1 MNEQLKFSW
10 GHIIA
15 FLALIFISYIS
26 FVGVTYLTDGNFTTA
41 GVATGVI
48 DIVLFVFFIGAQMMK
63 ATDRKFAKRIWV
75 ERVFVF
81 GSPVIFIIAM
91 CPYFH
96 FWTVNTQDEEIV
108 SNFTNAIEASKQ
120 MFNDYS
126 DYSNSRIENYEKMLN
141 RVVANEKLHPDQYV
155 QCGFTK
161 GNGAI
166 EKENMVKT
174 LRLQLLSENYD
185 SLRNVAYEWI
195 ESSSQGASTINVFLL
210 GNTKEIKIA
219 IHEWNNILVEFA
231 SNKLSNEEFRNYNTV
246 SSFADRSGS
255 LSSVDEGLDGL
266 TEKFTTT
273 KSPSF
278 IALLTALL
286 LYACLLFPYYLQ
298 DRHTKNQHRLL
309 GMEKGAMRGGGF
321 TIPMQ
326 KQSSSKIDTKT
337 ERKNEEPGKII
348 IDSYDDDDDDD
359 VKVSSQQTNSND
371 EEEDEYA
378 SFTM

>member
-41 GVATGVI
+41 GIAMAVI
-48 DIVLFVFFIGAQMMK
+48 DVVLFVFFIGAQMMK
-63 ATDRKFAKRIWV
+63 ATEKKFAKRIWV
-75 ERVFVF
+75 ERVFIF
-81 GSPVIFIIAM
+81 GSPVVFLIAM
-91 CPYFH
+91 FPYFH
-96 FWTVNTQDEEIV
+96 FWTVNSQDEEIV
-108 SNFTNAIEASKQ
+108 NNFTNAIEASKQ
-120 MFNDYS
+120 MFNDYA
-126 DYSNSRIENYEKMLN
+126 DYSNSRIENYDKMLN
-141 RVVANEKLHPDQYV
+141 RVVSNERLHPDQYA

-195 ESSSQGASTINVFLL
+195 ESSSKGASTINVFLL
-210 GNTKEIKIA
+210 GNTKEIKTA
-219 IHEWNNILVEFA
+219 IHEWNNILVGFA
-231 SNKLSNEEFRNYNTV
+231 SNKLSNEEFHGYNTV
-246 SSFADRSGS
+246 SSFADRSSS
-255 LSSVDEGLDGL
+255 LSSVDAGLNGL

-273 KSPSF
+273 HFPTL

-286 LYACLLFPYYLQ
+286 LYASLLFPYLLQ
-298 DRHTKNQHRLL
+298 DRHTKNQHRLM

-321 TIPMQ
+321 TIPMD
-326 KQSSSKIDTKT
+326 KPTPKKETKK
-337 ERKNEEPGKII
+337 EKKKEKPNRII
-348 IDSYDDDDDDD
+348 FASYDDEKE
-359 VKVSSQQTNSND
+359 VKVPSQPSKSND
-371 EEEDEYA
+371 DEEDEYA